1 MRGPT
6 TADARCRR
14 DQRQVWIVSQEDV
27 TGALIRPALE
37 LVVARARNQVIGRA
51 GTLPWSLPDDLRRF
65 RELTWGRPILM
76 GRSTHESI
84 GRALP
89 GRRNLVLSRQAGY
102 CGAAGVEV
110 HSNLDAALDACAGE
124 AAVMVIGGAALYAL
138 TLPRAERLLLTEVEA
153 EVEGD
158 VWLPA
163 VDLAAFECV
172 GEWHHPADAQ
182 HAHAFTLRDW
192 RRRPDLRGT

>member
-1 MRGPT
+1 MSAANALGVPGRP
-6 TADARCRR
+6 A
-14 DQRQVWIVSQEDV
+14 QE
-27 TGALIRPALE
+27 RPALE

-89 GRRNLVLSRQAGY
+89 GRRNLVLSRQADY
-102 CGAAGVEV
+102 RGAEGVEV
-110 HSNLDAALDACAGE
+110 HADLEAALDACAGE

-138 TLPRAERLLLTEVEA
+138 TLPRAQRLLLTEVEA

-158 VWLPA
+158 VWLPS

-172 GEWHHPADAQ
+172 GEWHHPVDAQ
-182 HAHAFTLRDW
+182 HVYAFTLRDW
-192 RRRPDLRGT
+192 RRRPDVHAT